1 MVNEQSPELD
11 ILGIFERLSSDET
24 RSVLVDLSLFPEETG
39 GKIDDVVDICQM
51 VETEDELGKAYD
63 ELRQFGLVEKGRMVE
78 GKFTPAE
85 DGDRIRLAKGVQTA
99 VRKQITK
106 EI

>member
-11 ILGIFERLSSDET
+11 ILGIFERLSSNKT
-24 RSVLVDLSLFPEETG
+24 RSVLVDLSVFPEKTG
-39 GKIDDVVDICQM
+39 GKIDDVADICQM
-51 VETEDELGKAYD
+51 VETEEELVKAYD
-63 ELRQFGLVEKGRMVE
+63 ELKQFGLVEKGRMVK

-85 DGDRIRLAKGVQTA
+85 NGDRMRLAKGVQRA